1 MTQSPASNQLVLV
14 DGSGY
19 IFRAFHGLPMMNRPD
34 GTPIN
39 AVFGFTKMLLK
50 LKADL
55 NPTHIIV
62 IFDAGRVT
70 FRNEIYSEYKANRSE
85 PPEELVPQF
94 PLVRKAAEAI
104 GLPVPGNSRL

>member
-1 MTQSPASNQLVLV
+1 MSQPPTRDQLVLV

-19 IFRAFHGLPMMNRPD
+19 IFRAFHGLPMMTRPD

-55 NPTHIIV
+55 NPSHIIV
-62 IFDAGRVT
+62 IFDP
-70 FRNEIYSEYKANRSE
+70 IS
-85 PPEELVPQF
+85 
-94 PLVRKAAEAI
+94 VR
-104 GLPVPGNSRL
+104 

>member
-1 MTQSPASNQLVLV
+1 MSLNGIDKLVLV

-19 IFRAFHGLPMMNRPD
+19 IFRAFHGLPMMTSPD

-50 LKADL
+50 LMADL
-55 NPTHIIV
+55 NPSHVAV

-70 FRNEIYSEYKANRSE
+70 FRNDIYPEYKANRSD
-85 PPEELVPQF
+85 PQM
-94 PLVRKAAEAI
+94 
-104 GLPVPGNSRL
+104 NSCPSFRLSVKLLRQ

>member
-70 FRNEIYSEYKANRSE
+70 FRNEIIQNIRPTDPSRRRAGTAIPSGTRSCRGHW
-85 PPEELVPQF
+85 P
-94 PLVRKAAEAI
+94 ACS
-104 GLPVPGNSRL
+104 GNSGV